1 MDNFISLNISK
12 LVEKENLSKDAF
24 GRMFDL
30 KRGAISSYIDGKAL
44 PKIETLQKISAHY
57 QISID
62 KLINQNIEEAPIVS
76 VSEEQEIE
84 PVESYAITIPLYNS
98 EASAGIGQLQLSN
111 EYVIDRLSVPFARED
126 DIALT
131 IVGDSM
137 TPAMQSG
144 DIAVVRNMPNW
155 RDYLDYGN
163 IFVVVTENEVY
174 CKVIAKNEDKDIFT
188 LKSYNTNYGEFE
200 IPKKFI
206 RQVYK
211 VIGIV
216 SQRSY

>member
-1 MDNFISLNISK
+1 MSNISERIK
-12 LVEKENLSKDAF
+12 ELVSYFCDGNNSKFAVKVGTSEANIRNYIAGRQPKFEVLSSIANHFEINYEWLLTGKGDMLQA
-24 GRMFDL
+24 DL
-30 KRGAISSYIDGKAL
+30 
-44 PKIETLQKISAHY
+44 
-57 QISID
+57 SID
-62 KLINQNIEEAPIVS
+62 S
-76 VSEEQEIE
+76 DEIQPYE
-84 PVESYAITIPLYNS
+84 THALTIPLYNS

-111 EYVIDRLSVPFARED
+111 EYVIDSLSVPFARED

-188 LKSYNTNYGEFE
+188 LKSYNANYSEFE

>member
-1 MDNFISLNISK
+1 MENHISLNISK
-12 LVEKENLSKDAF
+12 LVDKENLSKDAF
-24 GRMFDL
+24 GRLFDL

-44 PKIETLQKISAHY
+44 PKIETLQKISARY
-57 QISID
+57 KISID
-62 KLINQNIEEAPIVS
+62 ELVNKEIDAKRSVNVS
-76 VSEEQEIE
+76 DISEIE
-84 PVESYAITIPLYNS
+84 PYESHAITIPLYNS
-98 EASAGIGQLQLSN
+98 EASAGIGQLQLNN
-111 EYVIDRLSVPFARED
+111 EYVIDNLQVPFAREN

-155 RDYLDYGN
+155 NDYLEFGN
-163 IFVVVTENEVY
+163 IFIVVTEHEVY
-174 CKVIAKNEDKDIFT
+174 CKVISKNEEKEIFT
-188 LKSYNTNYGEFE
+188 LKSYNSNYSEFE
-200 IPKKFI
+200 ILKKFI

-211 VIGIV
+211 VIGII

>member
-1 MDNFISLNISK
+1 MNDISNRI
-12 LVEKENLSKDAF
+12 KE
-24 GRMFDL
+24 
-30 KRGAISSYIDGKAL
+30 
-44 PKIETLQKISAHY
+44 
-57 QISID
+57 
-62 KLINQNIEEAPIVS
+62 IVS
-76 VSEEQEIE
+76 YFCDGNNSKFALKIGTSEANIRNYIAGRQPKFEVLSSIASHFEINYEWLLTGKGDMLKIVNSDFDEIE
-84 PVESYAITIPLYNS
+84 PSEVHTLTIPLYNS
-98 EASAGIGQLQLSN
+98 EASAGIGQLQLNN
-111 EYVIDRLSVPFARED
+111 EHIIDHLSVPFARED

-163 IFVVVTENEVY
+163 IFIVVTENEVY

-188 LKSYNTNYGEFE
+188 LKSYNANYSEFE